1 MEKALK
7 EVEDLR
13 APKEPLELRELQG
26 HKEKEDHKATSELKE
41 LRGHKGHKVT
51 EVHKELKGR

>member
-13 APKEPLELRELQG
+13 APKEPLEPREQLE
-26 HKEKEDHKATSELKE
+26 HKGKEDHKATLEPRE
-41 LRGHKGHKVT
+41 LRVHKEHKVT
-51 EVHKELKGR
+51 EDLKERKER

>member
-13 APKEPLELRELQG
+13 GRKEPLELREPQGPKEKEVHKATLEPRELMG
-26 HKEKEDHKATSELKE
+26 HKE
-41 LRGHKGHKVT
+41 HKVT
-51 EVHKELKGR
+51 EDLKERKER

>member
-13 APKEPLELRELQG
+13 VLKEPLEPREPQG
-26 HKEKEDHKATSELKE
+26 HKEKEDHKATLEPRE
-41 LRGHKGHKVT
+41 LRVHKGHKVT
-51 EVHKELKGR
+51 EDLKERKER

>member
-13 APKEPLELRELQG
+13 APKEPLELREPQG
-26 HKEKEDHKATSELKE
+26 HKDKGDHKVILELKE
-41 LRGHKGHKVT
+41 PQ
-51 EVHKELKGR
+51 ELKGRKDP